1 MRRRF
6 TRRELEVARDY
17 VRDFEQ
23 RCEVLRDDMVAGL
36 QAELSNYD
44 DAYVEA
50 LWDEVV

>member
-6 TRRELEVARDY
+6 TRRELEVA
-17 VRDFEQ
+17 